1 MVSTPIDPFDAVTVT
16 VSGDTTGTVSG
27 DPPLPAMGDLDGT
40 VSVPN
45 DNWTVIG
52 DFFEISDQPDN
63 GTASINL
70 FTGEW
75 TYEVDPDYYDSLDP
89 GDVVTDTFEVRVVGV
104 ALNPGGEFRGG
115 EAFQTVTIQIEVICY
130 SLGTLIRTPDG
141 DIPIEHLSPDDL
153 VVTMDH
159 GAQPIRWAESAFLSP
174 EQLETN
180 PALYPI
186 EIAKNALGPNC
197 PERNLR
203 VSPQHRMLVT
213 GPFVELLFGETQAL
227 VAARHLVGLPGVRV
241 VKPEKGVTYVHVLL
255 DRHEI
260 LFAEGAP
267 SESLY
272 LGDEALVAM
281 SSEGLQELR
290 EIFGSKLDGASQ
302 GFSSLARRSLK
313 AYEAQVLQSEWVN
326 CDPRQSLPI

>member
-1 MVSTPIDPFDAVTVT
+1 
-16 VSGDTTGTVSG
+16 
-27 DPPLPAMGDLDGT
+27 MGDLDGN

-75 TYEVDPDYYDSLDP
+75 TYQVDPDYYDSLDP
-89 GDVVTDTFEVRVVGV
+89 GDIVTDTFQARVVGV
-104 ALNPGGEFRGG
+104 ALNPADQFVSG
-115 EAFQTVTIQIEVICY
+115 EAFQTVSIQIEVVCHL
-130 SLGTLIRTPDG
+130 LGTLIRTPDG
-141 DIPIEHLSPDDL
+141 NVPIEHLSPDDL
-153 VVTMDH
+153 VSTMDH

-174 EQLETN
+174 EQLEEN
-180 PALYPI
+180 PDLYPI
-186 EIAKNALGPNC
+186 EISRNALGPNC
-197 PERNLR
+197 PKRDLR

-213 GPFVELLFGETQAL
+213 GPFVELLFGEAQAL
-227 VAARHLVGLPGVRV
+227 VAARHLVGLPGVQV
-241 VKPEKGVTYVHVLL
+241 AKPADGVTYVHVLL
-255 DRHEI
+255 DRHEV

-281 SSEGLQELR
+281 SSEGIQELR
-290 EIFGSKLDGASQ
+290 EIFGSKLDSASQ
-302 GFSSLARRSLK
+302 GFPSLARRSLK
-313 AYEAQVLQSEWVN
+313 AYEAQVLQAEWAN
-326 CDPRQSLPI
+326 STKPPNFQG